1 MGTRAA
7 KNELTAV
14 VDKYSSQALR
24 VLAIAVNPMVEMP
37 FDQSD
42 DDLGTDA
49 KFAACQRDLML
60 VGLVASIDPARDGVK
75 ESVDDARGA
84 GIRVVMITGDYLKT
98 AVAIAKNVNILKL
111 EDADDCATDCQGL
124 RPNGTYLSNDEI
136 DQITARVKVFA
147 RAQPEDK
154 LEIVKSLQRQ
164 NFVSA
169 MTGDGVNDAPALNQ
183 ADIGVAMGIQ
193 GTEVAKGAS
202 DMILTDD
209 NFCSIVAAVE
219 KGRTVY
225 AGIQKFVAFIM
236 PVHIAEVLQI
246 FICIVTGIPVMRTP
260 LQILFLILVTDLP
273 PSIALG
279 MEPGDKSILKAQP
292 RPKEEPIVIGWMWMS
307 INMNGAILSAVIIGV
322 YIMSLMHF
330 CDGAVNQTD
339 ILKTDDYEEN
349 LAKARTV
356 AFISLVYSEN
366 IRAYIARSFDQPFR
380 VNLCGNKQML
390 KAIILA
396 QLALYLAVLVPGVS
410 DKILGLRGL
419 GIGFWGWAVSLIGPV
434 ATVILCELA
443 KIITYMQVR
452 QYEAKLVRKRE
463 TEAKKWQQD
472 SAKEALPTLI
482 RNPSDPTIEKQEVEV

>member
-1 MGTRAA
+1 MG
-7 KNELTAV
+7 
-14 VDKYSSQALR
+14 SSKALR
-24 VLAIAVNPMVEMP
+24 VLAIATRTFSQLP
-37 FDQSD
+37 FDPAD
-42 DDLGTDA
+42 EDLTTDQ
-49 KFAACQRDLML
+49 KFEACRSQLTL
-60 VGLVASIDPARDGVK
+60 VGLVASIDPDRDGVP
-75 ESVDDARGA
+75 ESVVAARGA

-98 AVAIAKNVNILKL
+98 AIAIAKNVNILQPQDS
-111 EDADDCATDCQGL
+111 ESISAVDCACL
-124 RPNGTYLSNDEI
+124 RPLGQYVADREMDLMTSSV
-136 DQITARVKVFA
+136 RVFA
-147 RAQPEDK
+147 RAKPEDK

-164 NFVSA
+164 GAVTA

-219 KGRTVY
+219 KGRTIY

-236 PVHIAEVLQI
+236 SVHIAEVLQI
-246 FICIVTGIPVMRTP
+246 FVCIVAEIPVMRTP

-279 MEPGDKSILKAQP
+279 MEPGHKSILKAQP
-292 RPKEEPIVIGWMWMS
+292 RPKEEPIVISWMWMS

-322 YIMSLMHF
+322 YIISLQHF

-349 LAKARTV
+349 LSKARTV

-366 IRAYIARSFDQPFR
+366 IRAYIARSFDQPFW

-396 QLALYLAVLVPGVS
+396 QLALYIAVLVPGIS

-419 GIGFWGWAVSLIGPV
+419 DIGLWGWGVSLIGPV
-434 ATVILCELA
+434 ATVILCELE

-463 TEAKKWQQD
+463 SEAKKWQQD
-472 SAKEALPTLI
+472 SANEALPTLI
-482 RNPSDPTIEKQEVEV
+482 RNPSDPTIGKREVEV